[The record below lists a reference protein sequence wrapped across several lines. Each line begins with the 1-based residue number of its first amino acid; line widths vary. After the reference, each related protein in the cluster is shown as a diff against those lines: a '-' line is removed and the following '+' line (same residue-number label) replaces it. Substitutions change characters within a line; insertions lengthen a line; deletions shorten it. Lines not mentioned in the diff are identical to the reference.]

1 MIVIQIINTIF
12 IIAILF
18 ETIDYFHNVKRTK
31 IAGGNLLMKE
41 YNTNDVVYDELST
54 RQCVYYITTEKGSA
68 IYHGKIS
75 IFNPKVCKMRL
86 IDSFDK
92 NIEGAK

>member
-12 IIAILF
+12 IITILF
-18 ETIDYFHNVKRTK
+18 ETIDYFQNIKRTK
-31 IAGGNLLMKE
+31 IAGGNLLMQE
-41 YNTNDVVYDELST
+41 YKTKDVEYDELST
-54 RQCVYYITTEKGSA
+54 RQCVYYVTTEEGSA

-86 IDSFDK
+86 MDTFDK
-92 NIEGAK
+92 NIEGAN